1 MSALQ
6 ALRDL
11 GAPSEASDL
20 REGTEGDEGRN
31 EAEGG
36 GEEVRLW
43 MALWLLIAA
52 VVLEVIA
59 LTIGLR
65 NRSPYRNTPVDDR
78 TRSLLCIAQYVL
90 VAGFVC
96 SWIGYALRYWRL
108 R

>member
-1 MSALQ
+1 
-6 ALRDL
+6 
-11 GAPSEASDL
+11 
-20 REGTEGDEGRN
+20 
-31 EAEGG
+31 
-36 GEEVRLW
+36 

-52 VVLEVIA
+52 VVLEVLA

-78 TRSLLCIAQYVL
+78 TRSLLRIAQYVL